1 VVRLVLVRVV
11 VVCVLVVGV
20 VVVRLVLGRVLVV
33 GVVMVG
39 LVVVGRG
46 LGASV
51 MTASSRVR
59 LLALVACGLTAL
71 GAVYVGWGPAQWW
84 VVPVLT
90 VAVAAAELAV
100 VHLSFGKQRWT
111 FSLTEAAIAV
121 AFVHSPHA
129 WVVAA
134 VSAGVLLA
142 QVARRQEPL
151 KVEFNVAQFAAATG
165 LGAASAHLVGSGV
178 PGAICGMGVFWLV
191 NNLLIAAAM
200 ATMTEQRFRDL
211 LWASAPLASIHS
223 VGTAGIGILAAWL
236 AANAPL
242 GLLALVVPLLL
253 LWLSYDEQTARTAEA
268 QLYAELARLQER
280 ASGRSVDVSAQ
291 VVLTAAARLFVSD
304 DVEMVLMG
312 EDGPVHYTGDSE
324 GLIRRRVDAEALDQ
338 PWVLRALGEH
348 GALSGVEDGRPWVAT
363 VLGGYDEPS
372 AVLVAR
378 RPQGAAGFGRR
389 EIMLAE
395 VLERQADSWLS
406 IAELSAS
413 RDEARA
419 QAEAAE
425 DAARALGDLGADTAP
440 SLVVLRESANRLAR
454 LAATEGAASVHEIV
468 DELYAVER
476 AVASL
481 LGAIAI
487 AAEIDLGRGT
497 VPDCEQALP
506 NLSAEWTTT
515 GVLTP

>member
-1 VVRLVLVRVV
+1 M
-11 VVCVLVVGV
+11 
-20 VVVRLVLGRVLVV
+20 GRS
-33 GVVMVG
+33 
-39 LVVVGRG
+39 G
-46 LGASV
+46 LGLSDMSA
-51 MTASSRVR
+51 ALRVR
-59 LLALVACGLTAL
+59 LLAVVACGLTAIA
-71 GAVYVGWGPAQWW
+71 AVDVGWGHPAWW
-84 VVPVLT
+84 ATPSLT
-90 VAVAAAELAV
+90 LAVAAAELAV

-111 FSLTEAAIAV
+111 FSLTEAGIAV

-129 WVVAA
+129 WVIVA
-134 VSAGVLLA
+134 VSVGVFCA
-142 QVARRQEPL
+142 QVARRQEAL
-151 KVEFNVAQFAAATG
+151 KVEFNVAQFAAAAG
-165 LGAASAHLVGSGV
+165 LGAAFAQLVGGGV

-191 NNLLIAAAM
+191 NNVLIAMAM
-200 ATMTEQRFRDL
+200 ATMTEQRFGAL
-211 LWASAPLASIHS
+211 LWASAPLASVHS

-236 AANAPL
+236 AVNAPL

-253 LWLSYDEQTARTAEA
+253 LWLSYDEQTSRTAEA

-291 VVLTAAARLFVSD
+291 VVLTAAARLFGSD

-312 EDGPVHYTGDSE
+312 EDGPVHYSGDSE
-324 GLIRRRVDAEALDQ
+324 GVVRRRVDAEALDE

-348 GALSGVEDGRPWVAT
+348 GAVSGTDAGRPWVAT
-363 VLGGYDEPS
+363 VLGCYEEPL

-378 RPQGAAGFGRR
+378 RPQGASHFGRR

-395 VLERQADSWLS
+395 VLVQQAESWLS
-406 IAELSAS
+406 IAEMSAS

-440 SLVVLRESANRLAR
+440 SLVVLRESASRLAR
-454 LAATEGAASVHEIV
+454 LAANDGAASVHEIV

-487 AAEIDLGRGT
+487 AAELDLGRGI
-497 VPDCEQALP
+497 VPDDNEQTMP
-506 NLSAEWTTT
+506 HRSAEWTTT